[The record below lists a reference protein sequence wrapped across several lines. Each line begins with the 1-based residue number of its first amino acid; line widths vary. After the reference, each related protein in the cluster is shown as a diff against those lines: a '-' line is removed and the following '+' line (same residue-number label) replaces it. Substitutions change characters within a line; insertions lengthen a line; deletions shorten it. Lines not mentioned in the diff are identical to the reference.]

1 MICIYN
7 YIHRAIVPIKT
18 KENQTMENRINT
30 ASDILYRWACDLIP
44 TSDAKEQ
51 CKRLAGCGIDFRQ
64 PDYGYIEALDLMST
78 DGAFV
83 KIHF

>member
-44 TSDAKEQ
+44 TNAAKEQ
-51 CKRLAGCGIDFRQ
+51 CKRLAGFDVDFRQ
-64 PDYGYIEALDLMST
+64 PDI
-78 DGAFV
+78 GAYVHAFDIASGNFV
-83 KIHF
+83 EIHF

>member
-1 MICIYN
+1 
-7 YIHRAIVPIKT
+7 
-18 KENQTMENRINT
+18 MENRINT

-51 CKRLAGCGIDFRQ
+51 CKRLAGFDIDFRQ
-64 PDYGYIEALDLMST
+64 PDYGYLEALDLMSK

-83 KIHF
+83 EIHF